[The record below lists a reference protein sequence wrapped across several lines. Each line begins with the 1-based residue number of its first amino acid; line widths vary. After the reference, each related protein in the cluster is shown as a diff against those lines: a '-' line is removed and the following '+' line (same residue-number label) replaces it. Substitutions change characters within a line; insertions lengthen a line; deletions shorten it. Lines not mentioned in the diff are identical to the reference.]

1 MNFIFYNLF
10 IPCPFENSLR
20 NICKLLVYSCYSI
33 VFTFEFNSVLVE
45 LQKKL
50 LFYYMQIS
58 GNGGCHLRFNTKSAK
73 FSLCCGISVQTGW
86 DLEDLKDIEHIS
98 TQLIIQCS
106 SMFSYIKPHFENIK
120 ISLMIWFN
128 DLRHSN
134 QSESLFYW
142 ESCTPFFLMNQIKII
157 RKDSK
162 IVWKALNR

>member
-1 MNFIFYNLF
+1 M
-10 IPCPFENSLR
+10 PFRKFPQKYLET
-20 NICKLLVYSCYSI
+20 SCI
-33 VFTFEFNSVLVE
+33 
-45 LQKKL
+45 QL
-50 LFYYMQIS
+50 LFDSVYFWVKFSLSGAAKKIIVLFLMQIS

-98 TQLIIQCS
+98 TQLIIQCR

-142 ESCTPFFLMNQIKII
+142 ESCTLLFSMNQIKII
-157 RKDSK
+157 QKDSK